1 MLFQAFVRWLLPRET
16 HFYENLEQH
25 AAFCDEAAQALLLL
39 FPPSSL
45 PLIEVKK
52 QISTLEHQ
60 ADEQVLKM
68 EEALA
73 KTFVTPLDREDLREL
88 SGQLEEVVDL
98 INLAVRTAHL
108 YGLRSP
114 FPEMQALSETLAKC
128 TALLREGVGCLR
140 KHEYSALLEINRQ
153 ARQYEKEADT
163 IFRQSVSELFADEA
177 IDFKDLLKKKEIL
190 EGLENAVDACDG
202 AAETLS
208 NIAVKHG

>member
-16 HFYENLEQH
+16 HFYEILEQQ
-25 AAFCDEAAQALLLL
+25 AAFADEAAQTLLLL

-45 PLIEVKK
+45 PLMEVKEK
-52 QISTLEHQ
+52 VSALERQ
-60 ADEQVLKM
+60 ADVQVLRM

-88 SGQLEEVVDL
+88 SGQLEEVADL
-98 INLAVRTAHL
+98 INLAVRTAYL
-108 YGLRSP
+108 YGLRAP

-140 KHEYSALLEINRQ
+140 RHEYNALLKINRT

-163 IFRQSVSELFADEA
+163 IFRQSVSKLFADDE
-177 IDFKDLLKKKEIL
+177 IDFKELLKKKEIL

-202 AAETLS
+202 ATETLS
-208 NIAVKHG
+208 GIAVKHG